1 MRRLH
6 SFLRH
11 MSNNE
16 KSPQLIMWY
25 TRPDAPP
32 LEEVPECSV
41 RSYRPGDEEQWLA
54 LLQANGQLGAWDRAR
69 LDAVLGEAHLQYFVE
84 CRGRLAACTG
94 INDRERDGEP
104 CWEIGWVAVHPDFQG
119 RGLGTLITGAAL
131 ARAVE
136 LGRRPIYL
144 LTDDF
149 RVPALRCYLKLGFV
163 PGDGHASYR
172 ERWRAIFAGLGENYR
187 ALIPDFIAEER

>member
-25 TRPDAPP
+25 TRPDVPP

-69 LDAVLGEAHLQYFVE
+69 LDTVLVETHLQYFVE
-84 CRGRLAACTG
+84 CRGCLAACTG

-172 ERWRAIFAGLGENYR
+172 EPWRAIFAGLGENYR